1 MLPDISAYGPTSVC
15 SGFISEAVLAC
26 ELQYMLLAAVS
37 VVVGGVTPIFLTF
50 FYKADTSRYLLGRII
65 FPVGSAVLP
74 VSLGWLSVVTHFNA
88 AALLWSILALSVIC
102 PTVYC
107 IIKADSWVKRVI
119 MCLSNPAI
127 YFTLFVMALSYDI
140 SHMVF

>member
-1 MLPDISAYGPTSVC
+1 MC

-74 VSLGWLSVVTHFNA
+74 VSLG
-88 AALLWSILALSVIC
+88 
-102 PTVYC
+102 
-107 IIKADSWVKRVI
+107 
-119 MCLSNPAI
+119 
-127 YFTLFVMALSYDI
+127 
-140 SHMVF
+140 